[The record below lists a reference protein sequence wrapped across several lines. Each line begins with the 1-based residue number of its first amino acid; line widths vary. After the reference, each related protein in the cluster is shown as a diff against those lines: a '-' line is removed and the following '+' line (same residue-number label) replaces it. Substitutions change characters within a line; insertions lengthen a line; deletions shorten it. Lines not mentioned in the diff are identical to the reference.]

1 MTASF
6 AHLYE
11 VRDGRIMRM
20 TQYVD
25 SVMVLKALS

>member
-1 MTASF
+1 MA

-11 VRDGRIMRM
+11 IRDGRIMRM